1 MHFNFRTL
9 LENEKKRRENAE
21 KETEKIA
28 RETMELMERLRQIEE
43 HTKKA
48 QEGWNYKCLPIS
60 TNVTIIV
67 YGFSKVCN
75 FLSTNITKYNWQ
87 TGGCS

>member
-1 MHFNFRTL
+1 MFLMHVNFRAL

-43 HTKKA
+43 QTKKA
-48 QEGWNYKCLPIS
+48 QEGWNYKCLPRT
-60 TNVTIIV
+60 TNAPLIV
-67 YGFSKVCN
+67 NGFGKVCN
-75 FLSTNITKYNWQ
+75 FLLISVTK
-87 TGGCS
+87 